1 MGAKRV
7 KFENIN
13 KTFLTGDNRRVQA
26 VADLNLD
33 IKAGEFVCLL
43 GPSGC
48 GKTTILRMLAGFEVP
63 TEGIST

>member
-33 IKAGEFVCLL
+33 IKAGEADVERLL
-43 GPSGC
+43 Y
-48 GKTTILRMLAGFEVP
+48 
-63 TEGIST
+63 